1 LKLRVLVA
9 TDQLGIRKIVED
21 ASEAIADLVLEFVT
35 DRKSLERRLA
45 VEGAEVDAVLLDA
58 GLPSLSSGDALPLF
72 IEKLVPRRIAVL
84 VARET
89 GQGYARRLALAG
101 ASGIFPK
108 DTSPETLG
116 HALKAISNENTIWI
130 GRIDPLP
137 RTDRR
142 DRLSEREL
150 QVLVGI
156 CDGLQNKEIAHG
168 FDIQEVTVKMHVRS
182 IIRKLGAKN
191 RTHAAMIAMDRGL
204 IG

>member
-1 LKLRVLVA
+1 MRILVA

-21 ASEAIADLVLEFVT
+21 AGEAVADLVFEYAA

-45 VEGAEVDAVLLDA
+45 VDGADVDAVLLDA
-58 GLPSLSSGDALPLF
+58 GLSSLTTGDALPLL
-72 IEKLVPRRIAVL
+72 IEKLLPRRIAVL
-84 VARET
+84 VESDT

-101 ASGIFPK
+101 ASGIFPV
-108 DTSPETLG
+108 DTAPETLG
-116 HALKAISNENTIWI
+116 YSLKAITNENTIWI
-130 GRIDPLP
+130 GRVDPLP
-137 RTDRR
+137 RSDRR

-156 CDGLQNKEIAHG
+156 CEGQQNKEIAHD
-168 FDIQEVTVKMHVRS
+168 FEIQEVTVKMHVRS